1 MGSQML
7 CIRCRDLSNYGR
19 RVHRSFME
27 AARLPSRPLNN
38 DSSVS
43 SKRMGIFQIRDVYF
57 DHEIHEKKSQSFS
70 LVFYDCLC
78 SMFQN
83 SKNNERSGI
92 ISRLLVVGGLY
103 QPRNLLLARVR
114 KLRFSSC
121 VRLLY
126 YSFARHTDIFYCFA
140 GQDRVAMFLMRKR
153 PNCCQKRQSHH
164 FNLKYYQKLPK
175 SVLKKIYIGTYL
187 FSKIL
192 KNVVY

>member
-1 MGSQML
+1 MNVAAALLRARFIGSKAANVNEENNIPNMSDRIKFFSRLLSRDFYYKRLTFLNRRKLCIGGRGLISRRRWYCCRRGGIILGSQML

-92 ISRLLVVGGLY
+92 SRLLVAASTSLE
-103 QPRNLLLARVR
+103 
-114 KLRFSSC
+114 
-121 VRLLY
+121 
-126 YSFARHTDIFYCFA
+126 I
-140 GQDRVAMFLMRKR
+140 
-153 PNCCQKRQSHH
+153 CCWQE
-164 FNLKYYQKLPK
+164 
-175 SVLKKIYIGTYL
+175 SV
-187 FSKIL
+187 
-192 KNVVY
+192 N